1 MTANETFK
9 AVVLEKGDDG
19 VVCSIKEL
27 TDSDLMEGDVT
38 VDVAYSTINYKDGLA
53 ITNSAPI
60 ARVWPLVPGIDFSG
74 TVTSSTNDVY
84 KVGDEVVLNGWGV
97 GEKHHGGL
105 AQKARVNGDWLIK
118 KPAGLS
124 AKECMALGTAGYT
137 AMLCVQK
144 IEDHGVKPA
153 DGPILVT
160 GASGGVGSVAI
171 MLLAKLGYD
180 VHAAT
185 GRMEEEAYLKG
196 LGASTLVDRESLSG
210 KPRPLNRETYAAAV
224 DVAGGSMLANVISQ
238 IRYDGVVAACGLAQ
252 SMDLPASVAPFI
264 LRGITLAG
272 VDSVMA
278 PVERRQ
284 RAWDRLAELLPK
296 DLLAASVETTGLAGA
311 LDVGKAIMTGSVR
324 GRVVID
330 VNA

>member
-1 MTANETFK
+1 MTAGETFR
-9 AVVLEKGDDG
+9 AIVLEKSDDG
-19 VVCSIKEL
+19 VACTLKDL
-27 TDSDLMEGDVT
+27 TDNDLMDGDVT
-38 VDVAYSTINYKDGLA
+38 VDVSYSTINYKDGLA

-60 ARVWPLVPGIDFSG
+60 ARVWPLIPGIDFSG
-74 TVTSSTNDVY
+74 TVTASTNEAY

-105 AQKARVNGDWLIK
+105 AQKARINGNWLIR
-118 KPAGLS
+118 KPDSLT

-144 IEDHGVKPA
+144 LEDHGVKPA
-153 DGPILVT
+153 DGPVLVT

-171 MLLAKLGYD
+171 MLLAKLGYE

-185 GRMEEEAYLKG
+185 GRTEEEPYLKG
-196 LGASTLVDRESLSG
+196 LGATAIVDRETLSG
-210 KPRPLNRETYAAAV
+210 KPRPLGRETWAAAI
-224 DVAGGSMLANVISQ
+224 DVAGGNVLANVISQ
-238 IRYDGVVAACGLAQ
+238 LRYDGVVAACGLAQ
-252 SMDLPASVAPFI
+252 SMDLPASVASFI
-264 LRGITLAG
+264 LRGVTLAG

-284 RAWDRLAELLPK
+284 KAWDRLAELLPK
-296 DLLAASVETTGLAGA
+296 DLLATGIETVGLEGA
-311 LDVGKAIMTGSVR
+311 IDTGKAIMEGKVR
-324 GRVVID
+324 GRVVVD

>member
-19 VVCSIKEL
+19 VSCEVKEL
-27 TDSDLMEGDVT
+27 TDGDLMEGDVSI
-38 VDVAYSTINYKDGLA
+38 DVSYSTINYKDGLA

-60 ARVWPLVPGIDFSG
+60 ARVWPLIPGIDFSG
-74 TVTSSTNDVY
+74 TVTSSMNDAF
-84 KVGDEVVLNGWGV
+84 KAGDEVVLNGWGV

-105 AQKARVNGDWLIK
+105 AQKARVNGEWLIK
-118 KPAGLS
+118 KPANLS

-144 IEDHGVKPA
+144 IEDHGVKPS

-180 VHAAT
+180 VQAAT
-185 GRMEEEAYLKG
+185 GRTEEEAYLKG
-196 LGASTLVDRESLSG
+196 LGASAIVDRESLSG
-210 KPRPLNRETYAAAV
+210 KPRPLGRETWAAAV
-224 DVAGGSMLANVISQ
+224 DVAGGNILANVISQ

-264 LRGITLAG
+264 LRGVTLAG

-284 RAWDRLAELLPK
+284 KAWDRLAELLPK
-296 DLLAASVETTGLAGA
+296 DLLATSVETTGLTGA
-311 LDVGKAIMTGSVR
+311 IDVGKSIMEGRVR